1 MYTKHKACVL
11 ESSYSKMALSSLFFF
26 LFFKNNRVAP
36 AISSEICAGD
46 SGQRMGCDKEE
57 FQAKKYEKAI
67 GRDKL
72 NGE

>member
-26 LFFKNNRVAP
+26 FLNNRVAP